1 MTIRTFL
8 SLINNATLLFT
19 DTLRKFYY
27 PNAFL
32 RLAADYQPYQA
43 LYQQILVTLEPMV
56 HLPFDLSID
65 FESRQALERAKS
77 VEESVGISETSPVSE
92 HSNSL
97 VSAWFLL

>member
-1 MTIRTFL
+1 MKYIIVLPCIF
-8 SLINNATLLFT
+8 SA

-32 RLAADYQPYQA
+32 RLAADYPQFSG

-65 FESRQALERAKS
+65 FESRQAS
-77 VEESVGISETSPVSE
+77 VESVESVRSVESVEIVNDVISETSSTSDLSVRIMT
-92 HSNSL
+92 
-97 VSAWFLL
+97 V